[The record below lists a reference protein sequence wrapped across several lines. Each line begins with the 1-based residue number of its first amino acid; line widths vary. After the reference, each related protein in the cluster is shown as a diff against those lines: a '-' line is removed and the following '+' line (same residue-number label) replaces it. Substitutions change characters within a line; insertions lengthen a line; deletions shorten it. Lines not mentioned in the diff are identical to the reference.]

1 MRAAAH
7 WHDGAPRSRRAA
19 RNGNAALEDGRTGL
33 LTADGARL
41 PAYVIPTDEELLIA
55 RDTVRVVG

>member
-1 MRAAAH
+1 VVRERICRGLEFVGVEL
-7 WHDGAPRSRRAA
+7 DGA
-19 RNGNAALEDGRTGL
+19 RNAKLKDGRQRL

-41 PAYVIPTDEELLIA
+41 PAYVLPTDEELLIA